1 MTSGGVLRA
10 WPSSACSHSPT
21 PHPGCGRP
29 RSDTTAPGGAL
40 RVPAS
45 AVTFSPRPTAR
56 GQPVERTLADVL
68 LAAPYTGPPELTLAR
83 VVTEWTP
90 DAPTLVL
97 VLVLG
102 GAYAVGLRR
111 VRSFGGEWPV
121 NRVVAFGAGVVLLG
135 LIGCSFLGVY
145 SDVLF
150 WVRATQNMLALMVV
164 PLLLALGAPLTL
176 ALAAVP
182 EAVGVR
188 LRAVGRGRVLRLL
201 TFPLVMTVVL
211 VGPLIALYL
220 SPLYE
225 QSLNHGWVAFVARLV
240 LVGGGFLYFWT
251 RVQLDPTP
259 RGGSHVVSF
268 AISLT
273 EAVADGALG
282 IALWLGPAV
291 APAYYLALA
300 RPWGPSTYTD
310 QVVGAGVLWIG
321 GDVAGLPF
329 LFVLFL
335 RWMRD
340 DERQARVVDAALD
353 REELVAGLRAPVDG
367 AEPVSAPGLWWEND
381 ETLAERFRKR

>member
-1 MTSGGVLRA
+1 ML
-10 WPSSACSHSPT
+10 
-21 PHPGCGRP
+21 
-29 RSDTTAPGGAL
+29 
-40 RVPAS
+40 
-45 AVTFSPRPTAR
+45 
-56 GQPVERTLADVL
+56 
-68 LAAPYTGPPELTLAR
+68 PYTGPPELTPAR

-90 DAPTLVL
+90 GVPTLLL
-97 VLVLG
+97 VLLLG
-102 GAYAVGLRR
+102 GAYWLGLRR
-111 VRSFGGEWPV
+111 VRAAGGVWPV

-135 LIGCSFLGVY
+135 LLGCSFLGVY
-145 SDVLF
+145 SGVLF
-150 WVRATQNMLALMVV
+150 WVRAAQNMLALMVV

-176 ALAAVP
+176 VLGAVP
-182 EAVGVR
+182 GAVAGR
-188 LRAVGRGRVLRLL
+188 LLAVGRGRVLHFL
-201 TFPLVMTVVL
+201 TFPLVMTLVL
-211 VGPLIALYL
+211 VGPLIVLYL

-225 QSLNHGWVAFVARLV
+225 QSLRHAWVGFVVRLV

-268 AISLT
+268 AISIT

-282 IALWLGPAV
+282 VALWLGPAV

-300 RPWGPSTYTD
+300 RPWGPSAYTD

-340 DERQARVVDAALD
+340 DERQASMVDAELD
-353 REELVAGLRAPVDG
+353 RAELVAELRAPVDG
-367 AEPVSAPGLWWEND
+367 SAPTTAPGLWWETD
-381 ETLAERFRKR
+381 ENLADRFRKR

>member
-1 MTSGGVLRA
+1 M
-10 WPSSACSHSPT
+10 
-21 PHPGCGRP
+21 
-29 RSDTTAPGGAL
+29 
-40 RVPAS
+40 
-45 AVTFSPRPTAR
+45 
-56 GQPVERTLADVL
+56 L
-68 LAAPYTGPPELTLAR
+68 LAASYTGPPELTPAR
-83 VVTEWTP
+83 VVGEWTP
-90 DAPTLVL
+90 DAPTLAL
-97 VLVLG
+97 VVVLG
-102 GAYAVGLRR
+102 AAYGLGLRR
-111 VRSFGGEWPV
+111 VRMSGVGWPLR
-121 NRVVAFGAGVVLLG
+121 RVVAFGAGTVLLG
-135 LIGCSFLGVY
+135 LLGCSFLGVY

-150 WVRATQNMLALMVV
+150 WVRGAQNMLALMVV

-176 ALAAVP
+176 VLAAVP
-182 EAVGVR
+182 DRVAGR
-188 LRAVGRGRVLRLL
+188 LRAAGRGRVLRVL
-201 TFPLVMTVVL
+201 TFPLVMTLVL
-211 VGPLIALYL
+211 VGPLIVLYL

-225 QSLNHGWVAFVARLV
+225 QSLRHAVVGFAARLV

-310 QVVGAGVLWIG
+310 QVIGAGVLWIG

-340 DERQARVVDAALD
+340 DERQARVVDAELD
-353 REELVAGLRAPVDG
+353 REELVAELRAPVDG
-367 AEPVSAPGLWWEND
+367 SAPTTAPGLWWEQD
-381 ETLAERFRKR
+381 ENLAQRFRR